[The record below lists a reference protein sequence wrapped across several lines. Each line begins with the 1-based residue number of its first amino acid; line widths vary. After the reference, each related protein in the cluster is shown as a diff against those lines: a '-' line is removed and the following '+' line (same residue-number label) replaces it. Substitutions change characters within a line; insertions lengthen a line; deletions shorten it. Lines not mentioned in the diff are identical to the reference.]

1 MELLDQLKNMQ
12 NNHRF
17 FSIKERKNNLKKLLE
32 AICVNEKNIIKA
44 LDKDL
49 RKSEFESYTCEIS
62 FIKSEIKE
70 ALKNIDKWANEKIIH
85 TPLAFKPAKSLVK
98 PVAKGLVLIIAP
110 WNYPFLLSLVPFV
123 SALAAG
129 NSIVLKPSEI
139 TPNCALLIKNIIE
152 SVFSNEHFLVTL
164 GDEQVAKELLL
175 HPFDHIFYT
184 GSTNIGKEV
193 MMAAAKNLTSVTL
206 ELGGKSPVIIHE
218 SCNLKLAAKR
228 IMWAKCLNAGQTC
241 VAPDYIIIPS
251 NLATEFVLYAKEYL
265 YNAFGKNPKSS
276 ASFGR
281 IVSKKHFSRLIR
293 YLSDGFK
300 ELGGSYDEEDL
311 YIEPTI
317 ISGFHNNPIMKEE
330 IFGPILAM
338 LFVDSSKEAVD
349 IIKKHPYP
357 LALYIFGYDEK
368 FIDDTINSIP
378 SGSVAINDCISQI
391 AIPNLPFGGV
401 RHSGIGNY
409 HGHYGFLVFSQE
421 KSIYKRFIDVEI
433 PARYPPYS
441 KNKLA
446 MAKWFL

>member
-1 MELLDQLKNMQ
+1 MDLLEQLKNMQ

-70 ALKNIDKWANEKIIH
+70 ALRNIDKWANEKVIQ
-85 TPLAFKPAKSLVK
+85 TPLAFKPAKSLIK

-193 MMAAAKNLTSVTL
+193 MIAAAKNLTSVTL

-265 YNAFGKNPKSS
+265 YNAFGKNPKNSD
-276 ASFGR
+276 SFGR

-338 LFVDSSKEAVD
+338 LFVDNSKEAVD

-391 AIPNLPFGGV
+391 AIPNLPFGGI

-409 HGHYGFLVFSQE
+409 HGHYGFLAFSQE
-421 KSIYKRFIDVEI
+421 KAIYKRFIDVEI

-446 MAKWFL
+446 IAKWFL